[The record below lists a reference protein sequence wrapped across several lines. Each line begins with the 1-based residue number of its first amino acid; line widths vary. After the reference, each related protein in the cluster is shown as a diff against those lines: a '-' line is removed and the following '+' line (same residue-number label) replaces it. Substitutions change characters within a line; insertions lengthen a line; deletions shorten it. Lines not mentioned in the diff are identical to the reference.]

1 MSFLPLAAMTAIPA
15 MESFSVDL
23 ARRLGTGAK
32 LMPIAL
38 RSNAVRRGRGPLA
51 GLMRS
56 NGLYP
61 VYQPIVSL
69 LDGSIFSHEALIR
82 GPQSSSFHAP
92 DALLAAAAQESL
104 NFEFENFCVIEAL
117 DRWGALSESGR
128 LFVNISAEVLVQV
141 LKQCGRDRL
150 LELIGGYGVLPR
162 MLVLEITEHER
173 VTDMDYLASVVQE
186 IRAAGVSLALD
197 DFGDGRS
204 SLRLWSQLKPEF
216 VKIDKYFTKDIS
228 QHADKLKTI
237 QALQQIAAIFDTAL
251 IAEGIETEDDLRVL
265 RDLGITYGQGY
276 FLGRPA
282 LLPREQ
288 IDAEALDV
296 MLDRRVA
303 VFPELR
309 RASNAGTLSRLAVV
323 EAPPV
328 SLTTTNDALA
338 TLFLAHTKLHAV
350 AVVDGSRPVGII
362 NRSLFMNEYSKLY
375 YREVWGP
382 KSCMMHANLEPRL
395 IERNHNV
402 DELIGI
408 LTSDDQRYLADGFIV
423 TDNGRYVGM
432 GTGEQLVRSVTETRV
447 EAARHAN
454 PLTFLPGNIP
464 ISQHIER
471 LLNSGVEFVAC
482 YADLNNFK
490 PFNDQY
496 GYWRGDEMI
505 RLVARLALAHCD
517 PRCDFVGHV
526 GGDDFIILYQSA
538 DWQKQCEQFVSEFA
552 EHAVELFDA
561 PAREAGGIL
570 AEDRHGVA
578 RFFTLTTISI
588 GAVKIKRD
596 EFTSAE
602 QVASVAARAKHDAK
616 ACGDGLL
623 ILDTSVI
630 SSL

>member
-1 MSFLPLAAMTAIPA
+1 MSILRLASTTAISWV
-15 MESFSVDL
+15 ESHASPLTQSRAFHDAS
-23 ARRLGTGAK
+23 
-32 LMPIAL
+32 MPIAI

-51 GLMRS
+51 ALMRS
-56 NGLYP
+56 HQAIYP

-69 LDGSIFSHEALIR
+69 HDGSIYAHEALIR
-82 GPQSSSFHAP
+82 GPKSTSFHTP
-92 DALLAAAAQESL
+92 DALLGAAASENL
-104 NFEFENFCVIEAL
+104 NFEFENFCVIAAIE
-117 DRWGALSESGR
+117 RWGSLNESGR

-141 LKQCGRDRL
+141 LKQFGREGL
-150 LELIGGYGVLPR
+150 LALVGSLGILPR
-162 MLVLEITEHER
+162 RLVLEITEHER
-173 VTDMDYLASVVQE
+173 VTDMDYLAEVVQE
-186 IRAAGVSLALD
+186 VRDVGVSLALD

-216 VKIDKYFTKDIS
+216 VKIDKYFTKDLS

-251 IAEGIETEDDLRVL
+251 VAEGIETEDDLRVL
-265 RDLGITYGQGY
+265 RDLGIAHGQGY

-282 LLPREQ
+282 LLPRET
-288 IDAEALDV
+288 IEAKALNV
-296 MLDRRVA
+296 VLDRRVA

-309 RASNAGTLSRLAVV
+309 RASNAGSLSLIAVID
-323 EAPPV
+323 APGV
-328 SLTTTNDALA
+328 DLTTNNDELALV
-338 TLFLAHTKLHAV
+338 FLKYPKLQAA
-350 AVVDGSRPVGII
+350 AVVDGVRPVGII

-382 KSCMMHANLEPRL
+382 KSCMVHANLAPRL

-408 LTSDDQRYLADGFIV
+408 LTSDDQRYLTDGFIV
-423 TDNGRYVGM
+423 TDNGRYIGM
-432 GTGEQLVRSVTETRV
+432 GTGEQLVRSVTETRI

-471 LLNSGVEFVAC
+471 LLASGVEFVAC

-505 RLVARLALAHCD
+505 RLVARLAVAHCD

-526 GGDDFIILYQSA
+526 GGDDFIFLYQST
-538 DWQKQCEQFVSEFA
+538 DWQTHCQQFVTEFA
-552 EHAVELFDA
+552 ARAVELFDVS
-561 PAREAGGIL
+561 AREAGGIH
-570 AEDRHGVA
+570 AEDRHGVP
-578 RFFTLTTISI
+578 RFFPLTTISV
-588 GAVKIKRD
+588 GAVKIKKSM
-596 EFTSAE
+596 FTSAA

-616 ACGDGLL
+616 TLGAGLWL
-623 ILDTSVI
+623 LDTATV
-630 SSL
+630 